1 MIQNKKIIL
10 ASQSPRRHELLAKLD
25 VTFDIQAMDL
35 DETYPPNLDPFEVP
49 EYLARLKS
57 DPFNGKVPEDT
68 VVITSDTV
76 VINDKNKIMGKPHDE
91 TDALSMVL
99 ELGSKTH
106 SVVTGVCLQFNDR
119 KLSFSNVSK
128 VEFESISEQEARYYV
143 KNFNSI
149 DKAGAY
155 GVQEWIGQARIKG
168 IVGCY
173 YNIMGLPLNALY
185 NALIEEKVIRVA

>member
-10 ASQSPRRHELLAKLD
+10 ASQSPRRQELLGKLD
-25 VTFDIQAMDL
+25 VTFDIQIMDI
-35 DETYPPNLDPFEVP
+35 DETFPPELDPFKVP

-76 VINDKNKIMGKPHDE
+76 VINNNKIMGKPGDA

-99 ELGSKTH
+99 ELSDKAH
-106 SVVTGVCLQFNDR
+106 FVATGVCLQFSDR
-119 KLSFSNVSK
+119 KISFTNISE
-128 VEFESISEQEARYYV
+128 VEFESVSEQEARYYID
-143 KNFNSI
+143 KFQPL

-155 GVQEWIGQARIKG
+155 GIQEWIGQAKIKRIN
-168 IVGCY
+168 GCY
-173 YNIMGLPLNALY
+173 YNIMGLPLNVLY
-185 NALIEEKVIRVA
+185 NTLIEEKVIRLA